1 MRSRKRNKGRDRK
14 AKKAELEAEKIEK
27 DMAVSR
33 NAWQSEARGEVQ
45 GRKLIHCDHGC
56 SMVPE
61 GNHIVVGIMDVFYS
75 NGFRADSDKKSEIF
89 NILKITFATYPE
101 VWDNE
106 NYRQMTINILIKI
119 GTNCL
124 LMVEKVTEG
133 LIDLATAVVVLEN
146 YDGLGDL
153 FSAINCRGS
162 IKKIRELFMGGCS
175 TFRDLLKFFRKR
187 TQCSCLKK
195 MHLEARKT
203 LPKLGG
209 CQRCARVKERALL
222 MVCSRCMIDQ
232 YCSRECQIADWSR
245 HKKCTC
251 DKFSILKSTMT

>member
-1 MRSRKRNKGRDRK
+1 
-14 AKKAELEAEKIEK
+14 
-27 DMAVSR
+27 
-33 NAWQSEARGEVQ
+33 
-45 GRKLIHCDHGC
+45 
-56 SMVPE
+56 
-61 GNHIVVGIMDVFYS
+61 MDVFYS

-162 IKKIRELFMGGCS
+162 IKKIRELFMGG
-175 TFRDLLKFFRKR
+175 
-187 TQCSCLKK
+187 
-195 MHLEARKT
+195 
-203 LPKLGG
+203 
-209 CQRCARVKERALL
+209 V
-222 MVCSRCMIDQ
+222 Q
-232 YCSRECQIADWSR
+232 YLS
-245 HKKCTC
+245 
-251 DKFSILKSTMT
+251 